1 MKIRVYKKRW
11 LWVLVI
17 AVIVLAGTVI
27 GMLVTQ
33 TGLATFTS
41 NAYGVSLKY
50 PTEWV
55 VDSADDK
62 KGQGED
68 GFFQLSAMSGEG
80 QSIDEVAEIVASHQ
94 LKPYGSNPQIT
105 ELTLERLKEEEKAK
119 LIMPSAD
126 QGEEWNHQAA
136 LIIKYPEAVKI
147 GDDVYYYFILQGDTE
162 HVEEIGQTVRFTG
175 KP

>member
-55 VDSADDK
+55 LDSADDE
-62 KGQGED
+62 KGQGKD
-68 GFFQLSAMSGEG
+68 GFFNYQLC
-80 QSIDEVAEIVASHQ
+80 
-94 LKPYGSNPQIT
+94 
-105 ELTLERLKEEEKAK
+105 LER
-119 LIMPSAD
+119 D
-126 QGEEWNHQAA
+126 NQ
-136 LIIKYPEAVKI
+136 
-147 GDDVYYYFILQGDTE
+147 
-162 HVEEIGQTVRFTG
+162 
-175 KP
+175 

>member
-62 KGQGED
+62 KGQGRMV
-68 GFFQLSAMSGEG
+68 F
-80 QSIDEVAEIVASHQ
+80 SIIRYVWRGTI
-94 LKPYGSNPQIT
+94 N
-105 ELTLERLKEEEKAK
+105 R
-119 LIMPSAD
+119 
-126 QGEEWNHQAA
+126 
-136 LIIKYPEAVKI
+136 
-147 GDDVYYYFILQGDTE
+147 
-162 HVEEIGQTVRFTG
+162 
-175 KP
+175 